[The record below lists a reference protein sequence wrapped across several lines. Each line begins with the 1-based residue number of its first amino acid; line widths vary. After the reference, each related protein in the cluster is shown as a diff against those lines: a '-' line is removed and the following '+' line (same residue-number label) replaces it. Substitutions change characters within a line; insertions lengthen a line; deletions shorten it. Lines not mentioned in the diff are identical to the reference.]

1 MYMLASLLGQLYHN
15 VVPFVIL
22 LGILIFVHE
31 LGHFAIARLC
41 GVRVE
46 VFSLGFGKKILQYKK
61 GDTTYCISL
70 IPLGGYV
77 KMFGEQPFRT
87 NEDNQ
92 TVELT
97 AEEKKVSFTHKNV
110 WQRIAIVLAG
120 PMMNFFFAVFV
131 FGFIAQIGEESRA
144 PIVASITKDSSAA
157 KMGLSSGDRIVEMGG
172 VAIQSYED
180 FQKGLNAHQN
190 ASVSTVIETIS
201 KERKTISLNVSAIKN
216 PNIFSMDNMIGSIE
230 GIEPLARGTTVG
242 IIPNSQAEKLGFK
255 IGDEVVAIADK
266 KISRWDELENFFTEA
281 KTIPNGQA
289 TFEVKRGAVEEK
301 NASTIKIEVP
311 LANLKSLT
319 DFGFEFSDLY
329 LDQVVKGSPADM
341 AGLQKFDRIVS
352 IGSQKI
358 EKWDQVLNTIKSF
371 DGKEALDIS
380 VMREGTPVMKKI
392 TPQVTVQMTALGQ
405 EDKRYTIGIMPMV
418 QFAQPE
424 MTVVKSASIFSSIEK
439 GFSRTIDISAM
450 TVFSFVKLFQGEV
463 SHKNIGGM
471 ISIGKAAKDSFELGL
486 QSFLMTMG
494 ILSVSLFIL
503 NLLPIPVLDGGHLV
517 FYGIEAIKGSPL
529 SVKKME
535 VAQQIG
541 FVLLMGLM
549 VLALFNDFTK
559 FFFKT

>member
-1 MYMLASLLGQLYHN
+1 
-15 VVPFVIL
+15 
-22 LGILIFVHE
+22 
-31 LGHFAIARLC
+31 
-41 GVRVE
+41 
-46 VFSLGFGKKILQYKK
+46 
-61 GDTTYCISL
+61 
-70 IPLGGYV
+70 
-77 KMFGEQPFRT
+77 
-87 NEDNQ
+87 
-92 TVELT
+92 
-97 AEEKKVSFTHKNV
+97 
-110 WQRIAIVLAG
+110 
-120 PMMNFFFAVFV
+120 
-131 FGFIAQIGEESRA
+131 
-144 PIVASITKDSSAA
+144 
-157 KMGLSSGDRIVEMGG
+157 
-172 VAIQSYED
+172 
-180 FQKGLNAHQN
+180 
-190 ASVSTVIETIS
+190 
-201 KERKTISLNVSAIKN
+201 LNVSAIKN